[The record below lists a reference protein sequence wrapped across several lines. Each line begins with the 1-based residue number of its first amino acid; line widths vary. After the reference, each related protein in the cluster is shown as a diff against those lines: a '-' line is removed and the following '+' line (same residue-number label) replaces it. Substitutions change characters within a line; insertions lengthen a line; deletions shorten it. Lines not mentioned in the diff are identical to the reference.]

1 VEKIACPFPGLRMTK
16 RKSFKA
22 LAIGVFL
29 RMFGGSATTFV
40 STKEKIQ
47 SGKEERGARSFCQ
60 LAISSI

>member
-1 VEKIACPFPGLRMTK
+1 MSISRNALKK

-40 STKEKIQ
+40 STKGKIQ
-47 SGKEERGARSFCQ
+47 FGKEERGAKSFCQ